1 MMTSAISAR
10 LADFIVN
17 TRFDDIPTSIVI
29 KTKRH
34 ILDTFGA
41 GLAGA
46 RSDEA
51 VKTAQVLKLLD
62 GGGQVPLWGTGR
74 QAMPG
79 YAAWA
84 NGIAC
89 HAFELDDTGGCDHSG
104 AVVIPAAM
112 AALALCKAPISGKTF
127 ITSVVLGYDVA
138 RRALEACGAYEPH
151 NEAGW
156 HSTAT
161 CGTFGAAA
169 AAGRLLGLNEEQ
181 MRWALGL
188 AASYSGG
195 LWAFIHDGAQSKRLH
210 AGNAAQGGLT
220 AALLAKEGFTGPG
233 NI

>member
-79 YAAWA
+79 YAA
-84 NGIAC
+84 C
-89 HAFELDDTGGCDHSG
+89 S
-104 AVVIPAAM
+104 
-112 AALALCKAPISGKTF
+112 
-127 ITSVVLGYDVA
+127 
-138 RRALEACGAYEPH
+138 
-151 NEAGW
+151 
-156 HSTAT
+156 
-161 CGTFGAAA
+161 
-169 AAGRLLGLNEEQ
+169 
-181 MRWALGL
+181 
-188 AASYSGG
+188 
-195 LWAFIHDGAQSKRLH
+195 
-210 AGNAAQGGLT
+210 
-220 AALLAKEGFTGPG
+220 
-233 NI
+233 